1 MDSLFELD
9 EKLYRAVYPDAIFW
23 KDNGNVSS
31 AAFLSKRGGCSVDR
45 GNFRNDLDVVLDM
58 RNRGFKG
65 SIITVT
71 VQDCRNIDAEVIYS
85 PSKNNIYHS
94 EILKDKEH
102 EKLTAGQRKF
112 LAKQAVIVSNDEV
125 DNNERSCHS

>member
-23 KDNGNVSS
+23 KDNGNISS
-31 AAFLSKRGGCSVDR
+31 AAFISKRGGCSVDR
-45 GNFRNDLDVVLDM
+45 GDFRDDSDVVLDM

-71 VQDCRNIDAEVIYS
+71 VQNCRDIKAEVIYS

-94 EILKDKEH
+94 ENLKDKEH

-112 LAKQAVIVSNDEV
+112 LAKHAVIVSNDDV
-125 DNNERSCHS
+125 DDERSYHS

>member
-85 PSKNNIYHS
+85 PSRNNIYHS
-94 EILKDKEH
+94 EILKDKAH

>member
-1 MDSLFELD
+1 MDSLFEPD

-23 KDNGNVSS
+23 KDNGDVSS

-45 GNFRNDLDVVLDM
+45 ADFRDDSDVVLNM

-71 VQDCRNIDAEVIYS
+71 VQNCRDIKAEVIYS

-112 LAKQAVIVSNDEV
+112 LARHAVIVSNDDV
-125 DNNERSCHS
+125 DDERSYHS